1 MSKRRV
7 LGKSVPVLA
16 NSNNNT
22 SEPVGNS
29 TSGSNGNGGVN
40 NIPGGG
46 KNGNGHSNPRR
57 IQRSNII
64 TGSTSSLSS
73 LTDDNLS
80 HNSSPMPSSLGSS
93 LEDNNNNSSNSNNV
107 LSFNSSIHIPSVG
120 KHRTTGVSGI
130 GISSDNGTD
139 DDDDTLKCPICNERM
154 ISLLQLNRHL
164 DDEHTINENLMSNES
179 DFKNWFKK
187 KVVDRATDVFKN
199 NKLDILDSGNVLFS
213 DSAVSDSNMSGSE
226 RSKRVVSS
234 VNNKNN
240 NQMQNLQDSL
250 PKSHWKRPYLG
261 LTCHLKTCDKPLNN
275 RNGMVNCR
283 KCGELYCNE
292 HTYYRVRINKQLE
305 YDPYGI
311 WCRCCENCYLNK
323 PGMNLTI
330 GESNDYSFKFKQMRE
345 SKLQKDQF
353 NSMILEKR
361 LIKLIEFINNLENSK
376 IKLSHSILF
385 NFEKQLI
392 SWQDDNDVTNCRIC
406 HDRFQFL
413 LLKKHHCRL
422 CGLVICGNLET
433 GCSMEVPI
441 NLLIELVNISKE
453 NNDQDQ
459 GHESSAVPS
468 SSGFDSMF
476 NEEIK
481 NLSREINSLPKLS
494 QEPYKDITVRICL
507 DCKNQLFKKKLFYK
521 DLNSDKPESLM
532 IYSKLNILKIKILK
546 LLPEFESTM
555 LQLNNIESI
564 KELNGI
570 IDHEEKINKLSEIN
584 SIIQDAITKRIK
596 LVGLFSRF
604 EKLIKSVNNTI
615 LLNESRIKNDKE
627 LIVSKDE
634 FKVLKSIYQINIYF
648 LQENMSK
655 LRTVPKLLKNKDV
668 FGGSSGVMNRGTY
681 GGSPA
686 QGSAS
691 PVDPGQTNGGQIT
704 RTTLSDLTAG
714 APAAPGSKP
723 AAPTAHIPAPPAQMT
738 AQIGVAAPLTKR
750 EIREQREKLMVL
762 MEQRFLVEEMTASAK
777 RQRNFEDFAVLDASL
792 ADLAAEIAAIT
803 AALGDENAF

>member
-1 MSKRRV
+1 
-7 LGKSVPVLA
+7 
-16 NSNNNT
+16 
-22 SEPVGNS
+22 
-29 TSGSNGNGGVN
+29 
-40 NIPGGG
+40 
-46 KNGNGHSNPRR
+46 
-57 IQRSNII
+57 
-64 TGSTSSLSS
+64 
-73 LTDDNLS
+73 
-80 HNSSPMPSSLGSS
+80 
-93 LEDNNNNSSNSNNV
+93 
-107 LSFNSSIHIPSVG
+107 
-120 KHRTTGVSGI
+120 
-130 GISSDNGTD
+130 
-139 DDDDTLKCPICNERM
+139 
-154 ISLLQLNRHL
+154 
-164 DDEHTINENLMSNES
+164 
-179 DFKNWFKK
+179 
-187 KVVDRATDVFKN
+187 
-199 NKLDILDSGNVLFS
+199 
-213 DSAVSDSNMSGSE
+213 
-226 RSKRVVSS
+226 
-234 VNNKNN
+234 
-240 NQMQNLQDSL
+240 
-250 PKSHWKRPYLG
+250 
-261 LTCHLKTCDKPLNN
+261 
-275 RNGMVNCR
+275 
-283 KCGELYCNE
+283 
-292 HTYYRVRINKQLE
+292 
-305 YDPYGI
+305 
-311 WCRCCENCYLNK
+311 
-323 PGMNLTI
+323 
-330 GESNDYSFKFKQMRE
+330 
-345 SKLQKDQF
+345 
-353 NSMILEKR
+353 
-361 LIKLIEFINNLENSK
+361 
-376 IKLSHSILF
+376 
-385 NFEKQLI
+385 
-392 SWQDDNDVTNCRIC
+392 
-406 HDRFQFL
+406 
-413 LLKKHHCRL
+413 
-422 CGLVICGNLET
+422 
-433 GCSMEVPI
+433 
-441 NLLIELVNISKE
+441 
-453 NNDQDQ
+453 
-459 GHESSAVPS
+459 
-468 SSGFDSMF
+468 
-476 NEEIK
+476 
-481 NLSREINSLPKLS
+481 
-494 QEPYKDITVRICL
+494 
-507 DCKNQLFKKKLFYK
+507 
-521 DLNSDKPESLM
+521 M